1 MNRLLVSFIILPISL
16 ACGCSMPSEG
26 EISTSEI
33 LATDYCPA
41 VIDLLLE
48 FDAAIAAG
56 MEDENFDAFPEI
68 EATVQGIALIAIRA
82 EREGLDLR
90 SLDSNWL
97 NELKDASRAFL
108 ALLDGNTEYLSE
120 AEQRNIVA
128 NVLNDFE
135 AAAVACT
142 SMNA

>member
-1 MNRLLVSFIILPISL
+1 
-16 ACGCSMPSEG
+16 MPSEG